1 MYKQRSIAERDGSDV
16 RAFVLAG
23 GEGTRLQRLTHKI
36 DGDGRPKQFSKIFG
50 GKSLLTHTR
59 DRLRPI
65 FSDDQVAF
73 VVIRSHERFYSNEL
87 ADVDA
92 SRIVA
97 QPSNR
102 GTGVAIIAALLQLL
116 KSEPGAIVGFFPSD
130 HYFADDAAFAAT
142 VRSAIEASREHPD
155 SIVLLGAKPQ
165 WPEVEYGWI
174 EPGASLMTGSGKP
187 LFNINRFWEKPPLAE
202 ALQLMKTGGLWNTFV
217 TIGYGIAFLKLLT
230 DTAPSAVSEI
240 SKALMQRDPDAAY
253 RDMEAIDFSKHVLS
267 QNHRHLLVIQDEV
280 SGWADLGNPDRV
292 IETLVE
298 NKIEPEWL
306 REMRVVD
313 VAPVHDLSRAT
324 ALHTRGRADAL
335 INVRKGPS

>member
-1 MYKQRSIAERDGSDV
+1 MFKQRSIAERGGLDL

-23 GEGTRLQRLTHKI
+23 GDGTRLQSLTHKI

-130 HYFADDAAFAAT
+130 HYFADDAAFATT
-142 VRSAIEASREHPD
+142 VRSAIDVSRKHPD

-174 EPGASLMTGSGKP
+174 EPRSLNGPKSNMV
-187 LFNINRFWEKPPLAE
+187 
-202 ALQLMKTGGLWNTFV
+202 GLN
-217 TIGYGIAFLKLLT
+217 L
-230 DTAPSAVSEI
+230 E
-240 SKALMQRDPDAAY
+240 
-253 RDMEAIDFSKHVLS
+253 
-267 QNHRHLLVIQDEV
+267 
-280 SGWADLGNPDRV
+280 
-292 IETLVE
+292 
-298 NKIEPEWL
+298 L
-306 REMRVVD
+306 R
-313 VAPVHDLSRAT
+313 
-324 ALHTRGRADAL
+324 
-335 INVRKGPS
+335 

>member
-1 MYKQRSIAERDGSDV
+1 MAGERKEVGIMFKKHSIAERDGLDL

-23 GEGTRLQRLTHKI
+23 GDGTRLQSLTHKI

-130 HYFADDAAFAAT
+130 HYFADDAAFATT
-142 VRSAIEASREHPD
+142 VRSAIEVSRKHPD

-174 EPGASLMTGSGKP
+174 EPGASMTSGSGKP
-187 LFNINRFWEKPPLAE
+187 LFNVNQFWEKPPLAE
-202 ALQLMKTGGLWNTFV
+202 ARHLMKTGGLWNTFV
-217 TIGYGIAFLKLLT
+217 TIGYGGAFLKLLT
-230 DTAPSAVSEI
+230 DTVPSAVSVI
-240 SKALMQRDPDAAY
+240 SKALTQGDPDAAY
-253 RDMEAIDFSKHVLS
+253 RDMKAIDFSKHILS
-267 QNHRHLLVIQDEV
+267 QNHRQLLVIQYEV
-280 SGWADLGNPDRV
+280 SGWADLGNPVRV
-292 IETLVE
+292 IETLIRNRIV
-298 NKIEPEWL
+298 PSWL
-306 REMRVVD
+306 CKMRD
-313 VAPVHDLSRAT
+313 VPRLLEEITGVRPSAHT
-324 ALHTRGRADAL
+324 A
-335 INVRKGPS
+335 